1 VLRDRIAVAD
11 KRPLQARAKLIKMAQ
26 YRSFRDV
33 DWPLV
38 AIALILASI
47 GVLQIFSATHDT
59 RWQDAWWK
67 QIVWIGVGL
76 LLMWIVS
83 LIDYHMVLG
92 QIPMLYVGSV
102 TLLVAVLAVG
112 RLVFGSR
119 RWIRLFG
126 FNFQISEFVKLVI
139 ILLVA
144 KYLSELQRNEVSIR
158 DLWKLGGLV
167 GIPAALVIYQPDL
180 GTGLTYLPVLAVG
193 ILIAGI
199 RWRYLA
205 VIALVGAL
213 VLPVGWTFLKDY
225 QRARLVTFMDP
236 SADPKGSGYQVI
248 QSKIAVGDGGVWGR
262 GVTHGTQTQLRFL
275 PVPHTDFIFS
285 AFAEEH
291 GFIGVSVVL
300 GLYFLLLM
308 QIVQN
313 AQRAPDRAG
322 MYICMGVATLLL
334 FHILVNVGMVVG
346 RMPVTGIPLPLMSSG
361 GSNMFSV
368 FMMLG
373 LVNNVRL
380 RRFAN

>member
-1 VLRDRIAVAD
+1 V
-11 KRPLQARAKLIKMAQ
+11 AQ
-26 YRSFRDV
+26 YRSFRDI
-33 DWPLV
+33 DWSLV
-38 AIALILASI
+38 AIALIIAAV
-47 GVLQIFSATHDT
+47 GVLQIYSATHDT

-67 QIVWIGVGL
+67 QLIWIAVALG
-76 LLMWIVS
+76 LMWIVMAV
-83 LIDYHMVLG
+83 DYHMVLG
-92 QIPMLYVGSV
+92 QIPLLYAGSI
-102 TLLVAVLAVG
+102 TALIAVLAVG

-119 RWIRLFG
+119 RWIRIFG

-139 ILLVA
+139 ILVVA
-144 KYLSELQRNEVSIR
+144 KYLSELKRDEVSIR
-158 DLWKLGGLV
+158 DLLKLGGLV
-167 GIPAALVIYQPDL
+167 GIPAALVILQPDL
-180 GTGLTYLPVLAVG
+180 GTGLTYLPVLAAG

-213 VLPVGWTFLKDY
+213 VLPAGWLILKDY
-225 QRARLVTFMDP
+225 QRARLATFVDP
-236 SADPKGSGYQVI
+236 SKDPKGSGYQVI

-262 GVTHGTQTQLRFL
+262 GVTRGTQTQLRFL

-334 FHILVNVGMVVG
+334 FHVLVNVGMVVG

-380 RRFAN
+380 RRFAS

>member
-1 VLRDRIAVAD
+1 M
-11 KRPLQARAKLIKMAQ
+11 AR
-26 YRSFRDV
+26 YRSFRDF
-33 DWPLV
+33 DWPLLAV
-38 AIALILASI
+38 ALIICAL
-47 GVLQIFSATHDT
+47 GVLQIYSATHDT

-67 QIVWIGVGL
+67 QIVWIAIAMG
-76 LLMWIVS
+76 LMWIAS
-83 LIDYHMVLG
+83 SIDYHTLLGQVPLLYGLSIASLIAVLG
-92 QIPMLYVGSV
+92 
-102 TLLVAVLAVG
+102 VG

-119 RWIRLFG
+119 RWIRILG

-139 ILLVA
+139 ILMVA
-144 KYLSELQRNEVSIR
+144 RYLSELKSDRVRAR
-158 DLWKLGGLV
+158 DLLKLGGLV
-167 GIPAALVIYQPDL
+167 GIPVALVMYQPDL
-180 GTGLTYLPVLAVG
+180 GTGLTYLPILAAG

-199 RWRYLA
+199 RWHYLA
-205 VIALVGAL
+205 AIALVGAL
-213 VLPVGWTFLKDY
+213 ALPVGWFFLKDY
-225 QRARLVTFMDP
+225 QRTRLVTFVEPSRDP
-236 SADPKGSGYQVI
+236 RGAGYQVI
-248 QSKIAVGDGGVWGR
+248 QSKIAVGDGGMWGR
-262 GVTHGTQTQLRFL
+262 GVTRGTQTQLRFL

-291 GFIGVSVVL
+291 GFVGVVVVL

-313 AQRAPDRAG
+313 AQMAPDRSG

-334 FHILVNVGMVVG
+334 FHLLVNVGMVVG

-380 RRFAN
+380 RRFVG